1 MAINS
6 IWRTINSANVSI
18 RRENNRTIVQSKQFK
33 PLPIKTCDA
42 INARIENE
50 MKTDYLRRLGPDA
63 HLTTAAELRKQVSDR
78 MTPVI
83 FNDVH
88 DSRGLIARVQDMF
101 PGMGLERSMYGNGG
115 FSATGYTANA
125 VTNEGVPGADPSRAN
140 YTVPNLWISPYEAC
154 SIYSQGGLPSLII
167 RKKSQSIL
175 LNGVKI
181 KNPYLKADQ
190 LDLVRNDAVRL
201 SLINEI
207 ARGMN
212 WSLVYGG
219 SLIFPMFKKDTP
231 LSMSLPVP
239 QLIKLGIVGKGC
251 IDRFVTLDR
260 WSTIHIPQWNPTAAD
275 FLNPDRFFVTF
286 LGCDVHTTRCARV
299 VTLPQAGYLGT
310 LMNLGWGT
318 SDLCSWYESVLQY
331 MSVMNSIPT
340 MINQMSI
347 LARTINVDGILAT
360 EGELILDEVAK
371 HDTVRVRQSSN
382 INDPINLDVIG
393 DLQAI
398 KRDFHEVPALI
409 RLIRQDFCAKAGLP
423 EEMVLSAD
431 KGAFA
436 RPGDRKGTEDRQWES
451 IKYTHREVAEQLRYI
466 MMLVIID
473 ALGTGEDV
481 MKALPYTTIEFDN
494 PALTGAQERGEFF
507 KNITAGY
514 FNEVSGLMPP
524 DSALELAAAV
534 GDSDLPISTDV
545 VAHLKEKQQKLDA
558 QADEKHN
565 LEMELLKAQI
575 KQAEAGAKAAAAN
588 TAGGGLSQKKPKEEG
603 SGTSH
608 NYDNRLERKQ
618 HNVVSAG
625 KTEVKRLDR

>member
-6 IWRTINSANVSI
+6 IWNTINKADVSI
-18 RRENNRTIVQSKQFK
+18 RREKNRTIVQSRRFK
-33 PLPIKTCDA
+33 PLPVKICDA

-50 MKTDYLRRLGPDA
+50 MKTDMLRRLGDDA
-63 HLTTAAELRKQVSDR
+63 KLTTAAELRKQVQDR

-88 DSRGLIARVQDMF
+88 DPRGLVSRVQDMF
-101 PGMGLERSMYGNGG
+101 PGMGLSRAMYGNGG
-115 FSATGYTANA
+115 YSAEGYVANSM
-125 VTNEGVPGADPSRAN
+125 TNNGVPGADPARAN

-154 SIYSQGGLPSLII
+154 SIYSQGGLPALII
-167 RKKSQSIL
+167 RKKSQSVL

-181 KNPYLKADQ
+181 KNPYLTAEE

-207 ARGMN
+207 ARAMN

-219 SLIFPMFKKDTP
+219 SLMFPMFKKDTP

-239 QLIKLGIVGKGC
+239 QLIKLGIIGKGC
-251 IDRFVTLDR
+251 IERFITLDR

-275 FLNPDRFFVTF
+275 FLNPDKFFVTF
-286 LGCDVHTTRCARV
+286 LGCDVDTTRCARV
-299 VTLPQAGYLGT
+299 VTMPQAGYLGT

-318 SDLCSWYESVLQY
+318 SDMCSWYESVLQY
-331 MSVMNSIPT
+331 MSVMSSIPT

-436 RPGDRKGTEDRQWES
+436 RPGDKQGTEDRQWES
-451 IKYTHREVAEQLRYI
+451 IKYTHREVAEQLKYI

-473 ALGTGEDV
+473 ALGTDQHV
-481 MKALPYTTIEFDN
+481 LKALPYTTIEFDN

-534 GDSDLPISTDV
+534 GDSDLPISSEV
-545 VAHLKEKQQKLDA
+545 VAHLREKQEKLDA
-558 QADEKHN
+558 QADEEHN
-565 LEMELLKAQI
+565 LKMELMRAQI
-575 KQAEAGAKAAAAN
+575 EQARAGARAAVAN
-588 TAGGGLSQKKPKEEG
+588 TGVSPQKKPEEDKR
-603 SGTSH
+603 TSH

>member
-6 IWRTINSANVSI
+6 IWRTINSAGVSI

-42 INARIENE
+42 INDRIENE
-50 MKTDYLRRLGPDA
+50 IKSDYLRRLGSNA
-63 HLTTAAELRKQVSDR
+63 HLTSASELRKQVSDR

-88 DSRGLIARVQDMF
+88 DSRGLVARVQDMF
-101 PGMGLERSMYGNGG
+101 PGMGLSRAYYGNGG
-115 FSATGYTANA
+115 YSAEGYTANA
-125 VTNEGVPGADPSRAN
+125 VTHSGEPGVDPSTAN

-154 SIYSQGGLPSLII
+154 SIYSQGGLPALII
-167 RKKSQSIL
+167 RKKSQSVL

-181 KNPYLKADQ
+181 KNPYLKAEE
-190 LDLVRNDAVRL
+190 LDIVRNDATRL
-201 SLINEI
+201 GFINEI
-207 ARGMN
+207 ARAMN

-219 SLIFPMFKKDTP
+219 SLMFPMFKKDSP

-239 QLIKLGIVGKGC
+239 QLIKLGIIGKNC
-251 IDRFVTLDR
+251 IERFVTLDR

-275 FLNPDRFFVTF
+275 FLNPDKFFVTF
-286 LGCDVHTTRCARV
+286 LGCDVDTTRCARV

-423 EEMVLSAD
+423 EEMILSAD

-436 RPGDRKGTEDRQWES
+436 RPGDKQGTEDRQWEA
-451 IKYTHREVAEQLRYI
+451 IKYMHREVAEQLKHV
-466 MMLVIID
+466 MMLVIIN
-473 ALGTGEDV
+473 ALGTDEHV
-481 MKALPYTTIEFDN
+481 LRALPYTTLEFDN
-494 PALTGAQERGEFF
+494 PALTSAKDRGEFF

-534 GDSDLPISTDV
+534 GDSDLPISSDV
-545 VAHLKEKQQKLDA
+545 VEQIKEKQKKLDA

-565 LEMELLKAQI
+565 LEMDLLRAQI
-575 KQAEAGAKAAAAN
+575 ESTKAGAKAAAA
-588 TAGGGLSQKKPKEEG
+588 GGAAQKKPEEDKR
-603 SGTSH
+603 TSH

-618 HNVVSAG
+618 HNTVSAG
-625 KTEVKRLDR
+625 KTEVKRLER

>member
-6 IWRTINSANVSI
+6 IWNTINKADVSI
-18 RRENNRTIVQSKQFK
+18 RREDNRTIVQSRRFK
-33 PLPIKTCDA
+33 PLPIKICDA

-50 MKTDYLRRLGPDA
+50 MKTDMLKRLGGDA
-63 HLTTAAELRKQVSDR
+63 KLTTAAELRKQVQDR

-88 DSRGLIARVQDMF
+88 DPRGLVSRVQDMF
-101 PGMGLERSMYGNGG
+101 PGMGLSRAMYGNGG
-115 FSATGYTANA
+115 YSAEGYVANSM
-125 VTNEGVPGADPSRAN
+125 TNNGVPGADPARAN

-154 SIYSQGGLPSLII
+154 SIYSQGGLPALII
-167 RKKSQSIL
+167 RKKSQSVL

-181 KNPYLKADQ
+181 KNPYLTAEE

-207 ARGMN
+207 ARAMN

-219 SLIFPMFKKDTP
+219 SLMFPMFKKDTP

-239 QLIKLGIVGKGC
+239 QLIKLGIIGKNC
-251 IDRFVTLDR
+251 IERFVTLDR

-275 FLNPDRFFVTF
+275 FLNPDKFFVTF
-286 LGCDVHTTRCARV
+286 LGCDVDTTRCARV
-299 VTLPQAGYLGT
+299 VTMPQAGYLGT

-318 SDLCSWYESVLQY
+318 SDMCSWYESVLQY
-331 MSVMNSIPT
+331 MSVMSSIPT

-436 RPGDRKGTEDRQWES
+436 RPGDKQGTEDRQWES
-451 IKYTHREVAEQLRYI
+451 IKFTHREVAEQLRYI

-473 ALGTGEDV
+473 ALGTDQHV
-481 MKALPYTTIEFDN
+481 LKALPYTTIEFDN
-494 PALTGAQERGEFF
+494 PALTSAQDRGEFF

-534 GDSDLPISTDV
+534 GDSDLPISSDV
-545 VAHLKEKQQKLDA
+545 VAQLKEKQKKLDA

-565 LEMELLKAQI
+565 LEMELMRAQI
-575 KQAEAGAKAAAAN
+575 EQARAGAKAAVAN
-588 TAGGGLSQKKPKEEG
+588 AGASPQKKPEEDKR
-603 SGTSH
+603 TSH

>member
-6 IWRTINSANVSI
+6 IWNTINKADVSI
-18 RRENNRTIVQSKQFK
+18 RRENNRTIVQSRKFK
-33 PLPIKTCDA
+33 PLPVKICDA

-50 MKTDYLRRLGPDA
+50 MKTDMLRRLGGDA
-63 HLTTAAELRKQVSDR
+63 KLTTAAELRKQVQDR

-88 DSRGLIARVQDMF
+88 DSRGLVSRVQDMF
-101 PGMGLERSMYGNGG
+101 PGMGLSRAMYGNGG
-115 FSATGYTANA
+115 YSAEGYVANSM
-125 VTNEGVPGADPSRAN
+125 TNNGVPGADPARAN

-154 SIYSQGGLPSLII
+154 SIYSQGGLPALII
-167 RKKSQSIL
+167 RKKSQSVL

-181 KNPYLKADQ
+181 KNPYLTAEE

-207 ARGMN
+207 ARAMN

-219 SLIFPMFKKDTP
+219 SLMFPMFKKDTP

-239 QLIKLGIVGKGC
+239 QLLKLGIIGKGC
-251 IDRFVTLDR
+251 IERFVTLDR

-275 FLNPDRFFVTF
+275 FLNPDKFFVTF
-286 LGCDVHTTRCARV
+286 LGCDVDTTRCARV
-299 VTLPQAGYLGT
+299 VTMPQAGYLGT

-318 SDLCSWYESVLQY
+318 SDMCSWYESVLQY
-331 MSVMNSIPT
+331 MSVMSSIPT

-436 RPGDRKGTEDRQWES
+436 RPGDKQGTEDRQWES
-451 IKYTHREVAEQLRYI
+451 IKYTHREVAEQLKQI
-466 MMLVIID
+466 MMLVIIN
-473 ALGTGEDV
+473 ALGTDQHV
-481 MKALPYTTIEFDN
+481 LKALPFTTIEFDN
-494 PALTGAQERGEFF
+494 PALTSAQDRGEFF

-534 GDSDLPISTDV
+534 GDSDLPISSEV
-545 VAHLKEKQQKLDA
+545 VTHLKEKQEKLDA

-565 LEMELLKAQI
+565 LEMELMRAQI
-575 KQAEAGAKAAAAN
+575 EQARAGARAAVAN
-588 TAGGGLSQKKPKEEG
+588 AGASPQKKPEEDKR
-603 SGTSH
+603 TSH

>member
-6 IWRTINSANVSI
+6 IWNTINKADVSI
-18 RRENNRTIVQSKQFK
+18 RREDNRTIVQSRRFK
-33 PLPIKTCDA
+33 PLPIKICDA

-50 MKTDYLRRLGPDA
+50 MKTDMLKRLGGDA
-63 HLTTAAELRKQVSDR
+63 KLTTAAELRKQVQDR

-88 DSRGLIARVQDMF
+88 DPRGLVSRVQDMF
-101 PGMGLERSMYGNGG
+101 PGMGLSRAMYGNGG
-115 FSATGYTANA
+115 YSAEGYVANSM
-125 VTNEGVPGADPSRAN
+125 TNNGVPGADPARAN

-154 SIYSQGGLPSLII
+154 SIYSQGGLPALII
-167 RKKSQSIL
+167 RKKSQSVL

-181 KNPYLKADQ
+181 KNPYLTAEE

-207 ARGMN
+207 ARAMN

-219 SLIFPMFKKDTP
+219 SLMFPMFKKDTP

-239 QLIKLGIVGKGC
+239 QLIKLGIIGKGC
-251 IDRFVTLDR
+251 IERFVTLDR

-275 FLNPDRFFVTF
+275 FLNPDKFFVTF
-286 LGCDVHTTRCARV
+286 LGCDVDTTRCARV
-299 VTLPQAGYLGT
+299 VTMPQAGYLGT

-318 SDLCSWYESVLQY
+318 SDMCSWYESVLQY
-331 MSVMNSIPT
+331 MSVMSSIPT

-436 RPGDRKGTEDRQWES
+436 RPGDKQGTEDRQWES
-451 IKYTHREVAEQLRYI
+451 IKYTHREVAEQLKYI
-466 MMLVIID
+466 MMLVIIN
-473 ALGTGEDV
+473 ALGTDQHV
-481 MKALPYTTIEFDN
+481 LKALPYTTIEFDN
-494 PALTGAQERGEFF
+494 PALTSAQDRGEFF

-534 GDSDLPISTDV
+534 GDSDLPISSDV
-545 VAHLKEKQQKLDA
+545 VAQLKEKQKKLDA

-565 LEMELLKAQI
+565 LEMELMRAQI
-575 KQAEAGAKAAAAN
+575 EQARAGAKAAVAN
-588 TAGGGLSQKKPKEEG
+588 AGASPQKKPEEDKR
-603 SGTSH
+603 TSH

>member
-6 IWRTINSANVSI
+6 IWNTINKADVSI
-18 RRENNRTIVQSKQFK
+18 RREGNRTIVQSKHFK
-33 PLPIKTCDA
+33 PLPVKICDA
-42 INARIENE
+42 INTRIENE
-50 MKTDYLRRLGPDA
+50 MKTDMVRRLGDDA
-63 HLTTAAELRKQVSDR
+63 KLISASELRKQVQDR

-83 FNDVH
+83 FNNVH
-88 DSRGLIARVQDMF
+88 DPRGLVSRVQDMF
-101 PGMGLERSMYGNGG
+101 PGMGLARSMYGNGWYN
-115 FSATGYTANA
+115 AQGYTANA
-125 VTNEGVPGADPSRAN
+125 VTGNGQPGVDPAKAN

-154 SIYSQGGLPSLII
+154 SIYSQGGLPALII
-167 RKKSQSIL
+167 RKKSQSVL

-181 KNPYLKADQ
+181 KNPYLTADE
-190 LDLVRNDAVRL
+190 LDIVRNDAVRL

-219 SLIFPMFKKDTP
+219 SLVFPMFKKDSP

-239 QLIKLGIVGKGC
+239 QLLKLGIIKKGC
-251 IDRFVTLDR
+251 IERFVTLDR

-275 FLNPDRFFVTF
+275 FLNPDKFFVTF
-286 LGCDVHTTRCARV
+286 LGCDVDTTRCARI

-360 EGELILDEVAK
+360 EGELILDEVAR
-371 HDTVRVRQSSN
+371 HDTIRVRESSN
-382 INDPINLDVIG
+382 VNDPINLDVIG

-398 KRDFHEVPALI
+398 KRDFNEVPALV
-409 RLIRQDFCAKAGLP
+409 RLIRQDFCARAGIP
-423 EEMVLSAD
+423 EEMILSSE

-436 RPGDRKGTEDRQWES
+436 RGGDTKGTEDRQWEA
-451 IKYTHREVAEQLRYI
+451 IKYTHREVAEQLKNI

-473 ALGTGEDV
+473 ALGTDEHV
-481 MKALPYTTIEFDN
+481 LKALPYTTIEFDN

-534 GDSDLPISTDV
+534 GDSDLPISSDV
-545 VAHLKEKQQKLDA
+545 VAQLKEKQKKLDE

-565 LEMELLKAQI
+565 LEMELLRAQI
-575 KQAEAGAKAAAAN
+575 ESAKAGAKAAASNPVSGA
-588 TAGGGLSQKKPKEEG
+588 SQRKPKEEG
-603 SGTSH
+603 SGNSH

-618 HNVVSAG
+618 HNVVSPG

>member
-18 RRENNRTIVQSKQFK
+18 RREDNRTIVQSRHFK
-33 PLPIKTCDA
+33 PLPIKICDA
-42 INARIENE
+42 INTRIENE
-50 MKTDYLRRLGPDA
+50 LKTDMLKRLGSDA
-63 HLTTAAELRKQVSDR
+63 HLTSAAELRKQVADR
-78 MTPVI
+78 MNPVI

-88 DSRGLIARVQDMF
+88 DPRGLVARVKDMF
-101 PGMGLERSMYGNGG
+101 PGMGLSRAMYGNGG
-115 FSATGYTANA
+115 YSAEGFVANST
-125 VTNEGVPGADPSRAN
+125 TNEGVPGIDPAKSN

-181 KNPYLKADQ
+181 KNPYLKAEE

-239 QLIKLGIVGKGC
+239 QLIRLGIIGKGC
-251 IDRFVTLDR
+251 IERFVTLDR

-275 FLNPDRFFVTF
+275 FLNPDKFFVTF
-286 LGCDVHTTRCARV
+286 LGCDVDTTRCARI

-310 LMNLGWGT
+310 LMNMGWGT

-382 INDPINLDVIG
+382 VNDPINLDVIG

-473 ALGTGEDV
+473 ALGTDEHV
-481 MKALPYTTIEFDN
+481 MRALPYTTLEFDN

-534 GDSDLPISTDV
+534 GDSDLPISSDV
-545 VAHLKEKQQKLDA
+545 VTHLREKQKKLDD

-565 LEMELLKAQI
+565 LEMELLRAQI
-575 KQAEAGAKAAAAN
+575 ESTKAGAKAQV
-588 TAGGGLSQKKPKEEG
+588 AGGAAPQKKPEEDKR
-603 SGTSH
+603 TSH